1 MMTKRL
7 VLLDIDGTL
16 LWPDG
21 AGRAAMR
28 GALERIY
35 GTAGEI
41 DQFPFKGRTDR
52 YIVYNLLR
60 AEGLLADVIWERF
73 DQLGE
78 AMVIE
83 LKQRLVNGE
92 HHIRRCP
99 GALELVSALAARD
112 DALLGLLTGNFHE
125 TAAVKLQAAG
135 FDPALFRVGAYGSE
149 AEDRDEL
156 PPLAVARAKE
166 LTGIEFVGKQIVI
179 IGDTTH
185 DVVCGRGV
193 GARSIAVM
201 TGWTDRAEI
210 EVAQPDY
217 LFDNLADTEIVLA
230 AIYAPLVD

>member
-35 GTAGEI
+35 GTAGEV
-41 DQFPFKGRTDR
+41 DRFPFRGHTDR
-52 YIVYNLLR
+52 YIVHTLLR
-60 AEGLLADVIWERF
+60 AEGLLDDVIGARF

-78 AMVIE
+78 VMVAE
-83 LKQRLVNGE
+83 LKERLANGE

-99 GALELVSALAARD
+99 GALELVLALAARD
-112 DALLGLLTGNFHE
+112 DALLGLLTGNFYQ

-149 AEDRDEL
+149 AEGRDEL

-166 LTGIEFVGKQIVI
+166 LAGAEFAGKQIVI
-179 IGDTTH
+179 IGDTAH
-185 DVVCGRGV
+185 DVTCGRGV

-217 LFDNLADTEIVLA
+217 LFDDLADTKTVLA